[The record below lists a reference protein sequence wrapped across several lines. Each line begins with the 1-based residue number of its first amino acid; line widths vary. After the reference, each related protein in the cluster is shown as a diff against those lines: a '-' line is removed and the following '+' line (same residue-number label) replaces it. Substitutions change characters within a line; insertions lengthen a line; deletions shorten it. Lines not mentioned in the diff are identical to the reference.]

1 MLTPQPHPP
10 RPARLAILHPSYSVL
25 KCLKLAGL
33 AYAASLV
40 LGTGSLQ
47 AEGPFRNRN
56 NPSAKDSAEGTYPVP
71 YQRPHQ
77 PPSTVMTWPLK

>member
-1 MLTPQPHPP
+1 M
-10 RPARLAILHPSYSVL
+10 LHPSCSVHPRR
-25 KCLKLAGL
+25 LKLAGL

-47 AEGPFRNRN
+47 AEGPFRNRD